1 MWLENPG
8 RANFGSGHMKRRLV
22 NIISGAFL
30 VVAVLI
36 GGCGVISLRDH
47 RVLIHRRFDPETN
60 MRVNAV
66 ASCDGALWI
75 FSKVYFRRPGT
86 TFVSP
91 GWYFGPG
98 SYGMDDRPWA
108 RPHYF
113 NENNRAAYGHMLA
126 LPHWLVALLC
136 LMLGFP
142 SMNSVRRRL
151 RERRRISRQQCP
163 KCGYDLRS
171 SGERCPECGEMVAK
185 RPMEQR
191 AAEV

>member
-1 MWLENPG
+1 MWIENTRG
-8 RANFGSGHMKRRLV
+8 ANFGSGRMKRLV
-22 NIISGAFL
+22 NIISGVFL

-36 GGCGVISLRDH
+36 GGCGVASFRDH
-47 RVLIHRRFDPETN
+47 RVLIHRRFDAETN

-66 ASCDGALWI
+66 ASCEGAVWI
-75 FSKVYFRRPGT
+75 FSKVHFRRPGINF
-86 TFVSP
+86 FVIP

-98 SYGMDDRPWA
+98 SFSMDDRPWG
-108 RPHYF
+108 RPHYSK
-113 NENNRAAYGHMLA
+113 ENNRGAYGHMLV

-151 RERRRISRQQCP
+151 RERRWISRKQCS
-163 KCGYDLRS
+163 KCRYDMRF
-171 SGERCPECGEMVAK
+171 SGERCPECGEMVVK